1 MSTTTKIEV
10 PTWNGNRD
18 TFDTYQYK
26 LGAYA
31 AIKKCS
37 DALNRSKMATCITQ
51 SAYDAHVA
59 SGTTDPADVRAMK
72 LFKDNEELTGTYIL
86 GQSSTVGTNAI
97 RKTVSADFPLGKVCL
112 ALSALA
118 LVNKPKDVTAEIEM
132 EAEVRKVVLKGAN
145 DYYTDVTNLLAQFD
159 CIMTELA
166 LLKDMAQ
173 KTKNTTYIKMIAEE
187 MESSNPSFQSACLKI
202 HALQRMV
209 NVSNKVEP
217 EKKSKEVSLS
227 TVGTCSKSKGGKASA
242 TKCPHCQGNHSRK
255 ECNKL
260 KEALKKQGKCPHCDK
275 EGHLKDECFK
285 EYPDKKPSWMK
296 GKFGSAKTETSTGS
310 LEVQLASL
318 EQDFHMA

>member
-1 MSTTTKIEV
+1 ML
-10 PTWNGNRD
+10 
-18 TFDTYQYK
+18 TFHWERCAK
-26 LGAYA
+26 PFA
-31 AIKKCS
+31 
-37 DALNRSKMATCITQ
+37 
-51 SAYDAHVA
+51 
-59 SGTTDPADVRAMK
+59 
-72 LFKDNEELTGTYIL
+72 
-86 GQSSTVGTNAI
+86 
-97 RKTVSADFPLGKVCL
+97 
-112 ALSALA
+112 ALS
-118 LVNKPKDVTAEIEM
+118 LVNKPNDVTAEIEM

-145 DYYTDVTNLLAQFD
+145 DYYTEITNLLAQFD
-159 CIMTELA
+159 CVMSDLA

-187 MESSNPSFQSACLKI
+187 MGRASPNFQSACLSI

-217 EKKSKEVSLS
+217 EKRSKEVSLS
-227 TVGTCSKSKGGKASA
+227 NVGTGSQNKGGKAG

-285 EYPDKKPSWMK
+285 RYPDKKPKWMK
-296 GKFGSAKTETSTGS
+296 GKFTSSGNETSTGN

-318 EQDFHMA
+318 KQEF